1 VQQDHPADYNGG
13 ADAKQKP
20 SRLSDIV
27 RSMDTS
33 QDTTIGDLA
42 NSLGERAFGALMF
55 IFAVPNAIPMP
66 PGTSAILGLPLVILT
81 WQVLAGRQTLW
92 LPEVVRKR
100 RISKEM
106 LHTFVSKV
114 TPIMAKLER
123 VLKPRLGF
131 IVSSDMAE
139 RLIGLVAFPLALIL
153 FLPIPFG
160 NIPPALAIACLALGL
175 AERDGVAVVVGYVLS
190 AASVAILAA
199 VSSALY
205 AAVVAFVT
213 TLFGA

>member
-1 VQQDHPADYNGG
+1 VQQDVPPEYDGG
-13 ADAKQKP
+13 LHGPQKP
-20 SRLSDIV
+20 ARLSDIV

-33 QDTTIGDLA
+33 QDTTIGALA
-42 NSLGERAFGALMF
+42 DSLGERAFGALMF

-81 WQVLAGRQTLW
+81 WQVLAGRQSLW
-92 LPEVVRKR
+92 LPQVVRKR
-100 RISKEM
+100 RISRDM
-106 LHTFVSKV
+106 LHTFVTKV
-114 TPIMAKLER
+114 TPIMARLER

-131 IVSSDMAE
+131 IVSSNIAE

-160 NIPPALAIACLALGL
+160 NIPPAAAIACLALGL
-175 AERDGVAVVVGYVLS
+175 AERDGLAVIVGYALS

-205 AAVVAFVT
+205 AAAVAFVT
-213 TLFGA
+213 TLFGG